1 MPLDQLQARI
11 ARILRSRRSRQSFAG
26 GSSVFNETF
35 PRSSQDIDIYVEDVE
50 VPVIADADIGA
61 LRDAGLKV
69 SNRTDHYGFAVEA
82 TISDGREQTQ
92 LEWSEADRARF
103 FTIQSH
109 PTFGWALHKA
119 DLAIQKLIAGASR
132 REARDMVDLFLIDG
146 RYIPLAIA
154 AIAAPAKAPG
164 ASPIDLLERAR
175 KIAMGHP
182 AEDIEALR
190 LAAGSGL
197 PGAGALKFAFADRVQ
212 AAIDAITER
221 GWKAKPGRLYFNPR
235 TGKAVFPTNEALAS
249 LRPLEATERGTVP
262 FTAQAIAKGHGKGVG
277 D

>member
-1 MPLDQLQARI
+1 MPADELEKRI
-11 ARILRSRRSRQSFAG
+11 AQILKSRRPPQPFR
-26 GSSVFNETF
+26 
-35 PRSSQDIDIYVEDVE
+35 SQDNDIHVEDAE
-50 VPVIADADIGA
+50 VRVIADADIGA
-61 LRDAGLKV
+61 LRGAGLEV
-69 SNRTDHYGFAVEA
+69 LNRTDHYGFAVEA
-82 TISDGREQTQ
+82 TITDGREQTQ

-103 FTIQSH
+103 FKIQPH
-109 PTFGWALHKA
+109 PTFGWALHNA
-119 DLAIQKLIAGASR
+119 DLAVRKLVAGASR

-146 RYIPLAIA
+146 RYMPLAIA

-235 TGKAVFPTNEALAS
+235 TGKAVFPTNEALES

-262 FTAQAIAKGHGKGVG
+262 FTAQA
-277 D
+277 

>member
-1 MPLDQLQARI
+1 MPTSAPCEGP
-11 ARILRSRRSRQSFAG
+11 ASR
-26 GSSVFNETF
+26 
-35 PRSSQDIDIYVEDVE
+35 Y
-50 VPVIADADIGA
+50 
-61 LRDAGLKV
+61 
-69 SNRTDHYGFAVEA
+69 RTAPTTTASVEA
-82 TISDGREQTQ
+82 TITDGREQTQ

-103 FTIQSH
+103 FKIQPH
-109 PTFGWALHKA
+109 PTFGWALHNA
-119 DLAIQKLIAGASR
+119 DLAIQKLVAGASR

-146 RYIPLAIA
+146 RYMPLAIA

-235 TGKAVFPTNEALAS
+235 TGKAVFPTNEALES

-262 FTAQAIAKGHGKGVG
+262 FTAQA
-277 D
+277 